1 MVQLVNKDS
10 SRMNIGWNFL
20 CIKERVKSKTME
32 LYAKI
37 YSFRAMRN
45 FIIESD
51 NFWIQEYFLNFLY
64 Y

>member
-10 SRMNIGWNFL
+10 SKMNIGWSFL
-20 CIKERVKSKTME
+20 CIKEKVKSKAME

-37 YSFRAMRN
+37 YSFFKATRN
-45 FIIESD
+45 FIELD